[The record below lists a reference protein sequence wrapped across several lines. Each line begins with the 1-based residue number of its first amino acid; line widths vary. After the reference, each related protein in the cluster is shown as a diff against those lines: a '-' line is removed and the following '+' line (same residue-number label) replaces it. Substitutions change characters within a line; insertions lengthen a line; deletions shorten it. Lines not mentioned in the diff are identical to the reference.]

1 MVIYIYKE
9 KLPGRA
15 KPDGKG
21 RDARGRVRGC
31 PAVYVTTWRDNME
44 RQAVIRDLSA
54 EIETLARLHIQHG
67 LHHTKGFANQK
78 RNIEKLIQDNEVN
91 LKKELDPLVLN
102 LYRRY
107 FG

>member
-1 MVIYIYKE
+1 
-9 KLPGRA
+9 
-15 KPDGKG
+15 
-21 RDARGRVRGC
+21 
-31 PAVYVTTWRDNME
+31 ME

-91 LKKELDPLVLN
+91 LKKELDPLTLQ
-102 LYRRY
+102 LYHRY
-107 FG
+107 FE

>member
-1 MVIYIYKE
+1 
-9 KLPGRA
+9 
-15 KPDGKG
+15 
-21 RDARGRVRGC
+21 
-31 PAVYVTTWRDNME
+31 ME

-67 LHHTKGFANQK
+67 LHHTAGFAKQK
-78 RNIEKLIQDNEVN
+78 TSIEKLIQDHEVN
-91 LKKELDPLVLN
+91 LRKELDPLVLN

>member
-1 MVIYIYKE
+1 
-9 KLPGRA
+9 
-15 KPDGKG
+15 D
-21 RDARGRVRGC
+21 
-31 PAVYVTTWRDNME
+31 ME

-67 LHHTKGFANQK
+67 LHHTRGFANQK
-78 RNIEKLIQDNEVN
+78 SNIEKLIQDNDIN

>member
-1 MVIYIYKE
+1 
-9 KLPGRA
+9 
-15 KPDGKG
+15 
-21 RDARGRVRGC
+21 
-31 PAVYVTTWRDNME
+31 ME

-67 LHHTKGFANQK
+67 LHHTAGFAKQK
-78 RNIEKLIQDNEVN
+78 TNIEKLIQDHEVN
-91 LKKELDPLVLN
+91 LRKELDPLVLK

>member
-1 MVIYIYKE
+1 
-9 KLPGRA
+9 
-15 KPDGKG
+15 
-21 RDARGRVRGC
+21 
-31 PAVYVTTWRDNME
+31 ME

-67 LHHTKGFANQK
+67 LHHTAGFAKQK
-78 RNIEKLIQDNEVN
+78 TNIEKLIQDHEVN
-91 LKKELDPLVLN
+91 LRKELDPLVLN

>member
-1 MVIYIYKE
+1 
-9 KLPGRA
+9 
-15 KPDGKG
+15 
-21 RDARGRVRGC
+21 
-31 PAVYVTTWRDNME
+31 ME
-44 RQAVIRDLSA
+44 RQAVIHNLSA

-78 RNIEKLIQDNEVN
+78 QSIERLIQVHDVN
-91 LKKELDPLVLN
+91 LRAELDPLVLN